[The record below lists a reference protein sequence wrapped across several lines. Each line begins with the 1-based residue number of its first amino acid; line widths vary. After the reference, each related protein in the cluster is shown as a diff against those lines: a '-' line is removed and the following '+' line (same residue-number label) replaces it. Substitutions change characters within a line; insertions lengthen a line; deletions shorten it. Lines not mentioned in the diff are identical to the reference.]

1 MTVEVIEGALEP
13 AEPAGG
19 NKKYARYRNLKIVEP
34 NGRPRSLGKLAA
46 GGKVIDE
53 IRRGGEGRWYVAVS
67 GGATAVIGV
76 RRADGTAVYSH
87 YMKIEPMLLV
97 VGLLGTIGGVIK
109 FGFGVQDFP
118 ITPVVLGPLLVMGWW
133 WFRSQRLAQQ
143 QAFEVDG
150 PLDKTP

>member
-1 MTVEVIEGALEP
+1 MTVEVVEGVLEA

-19 NKKYARYRNLKIVEP
+19 NRKYARYRDLKIIEP
-34 NGRPRSLGKLAA
+34 SGRPRSLGKLAA
-46 GGKVIDE
+46 GGQVIEE
-53 IRRGGEGRWYVAVS
+53 IRRGGPGRWYVAVS

-87 YMKIEPMLLV
+87 YMNIEPVVLV
-97 VGLLGTIGGVIK
+97 VGLLGIIGGVIK

-150 PLDKTP
+150 PLDKSP